1 MKFKVK
7 AGSYAH
13 RNGTYYQR
21 GEVFESDRDMTA
33 PQYSGAFER
42 VSENEV
48 VKIDKPTPSPVKSP
62 TLPPGDTTKDET
74 VPDMKTPANGGSQ
87 VTSDTTA
94 ASTDASGDESD
105 GDDGDEKTP
114 KYRSVHKG
122 GGRYDILDVATGKK
136 VNTKVMTIR
145 QVETFL
151 KENG

>member
-13 RNGTYYQR
+13 RNGTHYQR
-21 GEVFESDRDMTA
+21 GEVFETDRDMTA

-42 VSENEV
+42 VSDGEA
-48 VKIDKPTPSPVKSP
+48 VKIDKPTPSPVLSP
-62 TLPPGDTTKDET
+62 IVPPGDTTRGET
-74 VPDMKTPANGGSQ
+74 VPDVKVPANDGSQ
-87 VTSDTTA
+87 VL
-94 ASTDASGDESD
+94 TDPPAGTDDESD

-122 GGRYDILDVATGKK
+122 GGRYDVLDVATGKK

-145 QVETFL
+145 QVETFI